1 MTAVVLQGARTEE
14 YWVTK
19 FRLEYSSDLSGNT
32 WAAVTDGYDSVV
44 WSVVKVFTLRKV
56 AIVDN
61 QLDCWVHQSGYTLY
75 SQLGGLVTTVK

>member
-44 WSVVKVFTLRKV
+44 
-56 AIVDN
+56 
-61 QLDCWVHQSGYTLY
+61 
-75 SQLGGLVTTVK
+75 